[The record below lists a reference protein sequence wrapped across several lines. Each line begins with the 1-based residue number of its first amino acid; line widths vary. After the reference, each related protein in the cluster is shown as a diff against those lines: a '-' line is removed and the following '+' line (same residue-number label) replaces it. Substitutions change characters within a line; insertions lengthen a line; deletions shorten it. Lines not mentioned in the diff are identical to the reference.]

1 MVKPTKIDT
10 FINEIY
16 FKAPNKNYLTNK
28 TFVKYIDE
36 TWSSDLIDM
45 NDYGTENNRGYR
57 YILTVIDNFSKF
69 AWTVPLKNKLSQTI
83 KD

>member
-28 TFVKYIDE
+28 TFVKYINE

-45 NDYGTENNRGYR
+45 NDYGIENNKGYR

-69 AWTVPLKNKLSQTI
+69 AWTVPLKTNYHKQ
-83 KD
+83 